1 MNKILATI
9 GVLAAGGG
17 LSVCDLCGVGSS
29 SAARASSRPRLFSVA
44 QAATLRNGV
53 KVGSSA
59 ETETVAP
66 TVTMETVTLRVDGM
80 TCGGCVYGVRKVLTR
95 LPGVSKA
102 EVTYEQSRA
111 VVTYD
116 PAAVTVAK
124 MIAAIKTLGYTATVV
139 ARPRRSQAR

>member
-1 MNKILATI
+1 
-9 GVLAAGGG
+9 
-17 LSVCDLCGVGSS
+17 
-29 SAARASSRPRLFSVA
+29 
-44 QAATLRNGV
+44 
-53 KVGSSA
+53 
-59 ETETVAP
+59 
-66 TVTMETVTLRVDGM
+66 TVTLKVDGM

-111 VVTYD
+111 VVTYK

-139 ARPRRSQAR
+139 APASDR